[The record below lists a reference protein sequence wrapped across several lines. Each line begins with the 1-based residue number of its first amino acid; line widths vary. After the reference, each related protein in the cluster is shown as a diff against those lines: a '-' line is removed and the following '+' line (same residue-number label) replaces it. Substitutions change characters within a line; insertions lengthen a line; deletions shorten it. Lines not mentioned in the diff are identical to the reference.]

1 MSALDRKLFRDL
13 LHMRGQVAAIALV
26 VACGVA
32 AFVAMRGTYRS
43 LLATQTAYYT
53 EYRFADVFA
62 HLKRAPETVAAR
74 VREIPGVGAVETRVV
89 AEVTLDVP
97 GVAEPASGRLV
108 SIPEG
113 RAPALNDLHLLSG
126 RLPEPG
132 RGREVVISG
141 AFSRANGL
149 RPGGTLDAVIN
160 GRWQRLTIVG
170 VALSPEFVYEI
181 RGGDMFPDSRRFGVI
196 WMSREAL
203 GPAFRMEGA
212 FNDLTVTLAPEG
224 SEAEVIERLDALL
237 GQYGGTGAYGRAD
250 QASHHFI
257 SNEIAELRVTG
268 TFIPAVFLGVTA
280 FLIHLVLSRL
290 VSTEREQIGLLKAF
304 GYTSF
309 AVGLHYLKL
318 ALAAVAG
325 GTALGMGVGW
335 WFGYRVTSLYAE
347 FFRFPVL
354 RYGTDWQVVLV
365 AALISFGAAT
375 LGALWAARRAVRLP
389 PAEAMRPEQPARFRP
404 GLVERAG
411 FRFQRLIPTTA
422 RMIVR
427 NLERYPLK
435 ALMSAFGVSL
445 SVALLVVGFYFFDAI
460 ERVID
465 VQFRF
470 VYREDAVVAFNEPR
484 PARARYEL
492 ERLPGVIRVETFRAV
507 PARLSFGH
515 RARRVGLLG
524 VEPGGE
530 LFRIVDQDFEVHAPP
545 PEGLLLT
552 TELAEVLGVRPGD
565 ALTIEVLEGARPVR
579 EVAVAGTVDEL
590 LGLSAYMD
598 RSALNRLMREGGTIS
613 GARLMVDERESAR
626 LYATLKRTPAVSGV
640 VVPGAVLRNFND
652 TIARTVG
659 TSTAVMVFFACVIT
673 VGVVYNGA
681 RIALSE
687 RGRELASL
695 RVLGFTQRE
704 VGVMLLGEQALLTAA
719 AVPLGYATGLGL
731 VVLITRAVDTELMRL
746 PLVVSAETFALAFV
760 ITACAALASGLL
772 VGWRLRRLDLVAVL
786 KTRE

>member
-1 MSALDRKLFRDL
+1 MSTLDRKLFRDL

-43 LLATQTAYYT
+43 LLATQSAYYA

-62 HLKRAPETVAAR
+62 HLKRAPETLAAR
-74 VREIPGVGAVETRVV
+74 VREIPGVGSVETRVV

-108 SIPEG
+108 SIPTH
-113 RAPALNDLHLLSG
+113 RAPTLNDLHLLSG
-126 RLPEPG
+126 RLPEPS
-132 RGREVVISG
+132 RGEEVVISG
-141 AFSRANGL
+141 AFSRANDL
-149 RPGGTLDAVIN
+149 HPGDTLDAVIN
-160 GRWQRLTIVG
+160 GRWQRLSIVG

-181 RGGDMFPDSRRFGVI
+181 RGGDMFPDGRRFGVI

-212 FNDLTVTLAPEG
+212 FNDLAVTLAPGG
-224 SEAEVIERLDALL
+224 SEEQVIKRLDALL
-237 GQYGGTGAYGRAD
+237 EQYGGMGAYGRAD

-309 AVGLHYLKL
+309 AVGFHYLKL

-325 GTALGMGVGW
+325 GTALGVFVGW
-335 WFGYRVTSLYAE
+335 WFGYRVTALYAE

-354 RYGTDWQVVLV
+354 RYETDWQVVLS

-375 LGALWAARRAVRLP
+375 LGALSAARRAVRLP
-389 PAEAMRPEQPARFRP
+389 PAEAMRPEQPARFRT

-411 FRFQRLIPTTA
+411 FQRLIPTTA

-507 PARLSFGH
+507 PARLRFQH
-515 RARRVGLLG
+515 RTRRVGLLG
-524 VEPGGE
+524 VEPEGE
-530 LFRIVDQDFEVHAPP
+530 LFRIVDQDFKVHAPP

-552 TELAEVLGVRPGD
+552 TELAEALGVRPGD
-565 ALTIEVLEGARPVR
+565 ALTVEVLEGARPVR

-598 RSALNRLMREGGTIS
+598 RRALNRLMREGGTIS

-640 VVPGAVLRNFND
+640 VVPGAVLQNFNA
-652 TIARTVG
+652 TVARTVG
-659 TSTAVMVFFACVIT
+659 TSTTVMIFFACVIT

-695 RVLGFTQRE
+695 RVLGFTQGE
-704 VGVMLLGEQALLTAA
+704 VGVMLLGEQALLTGA

-760 ITACAALASGLL
+760 ITACASLASGLL
-772 VGWRLRRLDLVAVL
+772 VSLRLRRLDLISVL